1 MLSNF
6 YFFKAICSV
15 PESFQPKYHTFLILN
30 FKAQP
35 TSIKKEYHAAAR
47 QSPSRDLTLCPIT
60 GKVLGQ
66 AEGEPTPTA
75 SPEPE
80 QMLTQQQQHHSLEH
94 NIKQEQF
101 SMQQDEQEQLQMQL
115 QQQHDEQSHQPT
127 AFMNENG
134 EVQQMMMNDDGT
146 PILVTGEDGTV
157 YQVAGKNE
165 QGQTILIA
173 QGSDGEQ
180 QCVYVT
186 SDDAIDEN
194 GIGANAG
201 DSEMLTLDTAVAEAV
216 QQQHNSEQVRRF
228 IDFF

>member
-1 MLSNF
+1 M
-6 YFFKAICSV
+6 
-15 PESFQPKYHTFLILN
+15 
-30 FKAQP
+30 
-35 TSIKKEYHAAAR
+35 
-47 QSPSRDLTLCPIT
+47 
-60 GKVLGQ
+60 LGQ
-66 AEGEPTPTA
+66 AEGEPTPMA

-80 QMLTQQQQHHSLEH
+80 QMQTGQHHHSLEH

-101 SMQQDEQEQLQMQL
+101 SLQQEHDEQEQLQLQL
-115 QQQHDEQSHQPT
+115 EQQQQDEQQQQQPT

-134 EVQQMMMNDDGT
+134 DVQQMMMNDDGS

-194 GIGANAG
+194 GIGTNAG

-216 QQQHNSEQVRRF
+216 QQQHISEQVCPR
-228 IDFF
+228 IS

>member
-1 MLSNF
+1 M
-6 YFFKAICSV
+6 
-15 PESFQPKYHTFLILN
+15 
-30 FKAQP
+30 
-35 TSIKKEYHAAAR
+35 
-47 QSPSRDLTLCPIT
+47 
-60 GKVLGQ
+60 
-66 AEGEPTPTA
+66 A

-80 QMLTQQQQHHSLEH
+80 QIITGQQQKHHILEH

-101 SMQQDEQEQLQMQL
+101 SLQQEHDEQEQLQLQL
-115 QQQHDEQSHQPT
+115 QQQQQDEQQQKQQPT

-134 EVQQMMMNDDGT
+134 DVQQMMMNDDGS

-186 SDDAIDEN
+186 SDDTIDEN
-194 GIGANAG
+194 GTNAA

-216 QQQHNSEQVRRF
+216 QQQQQSSEQVRLK
-228 IDFF
+228 DFF

>member
-1 MLSNF
+1 M
-6 YFFKAICSV
+6 
-15 PESFQPKYHTFLILN
+15 
-30 FKAQP
+30 
-35 TSIKKEYHAAAR
+35 
-47 QSPSRDLTLCPIT
+47 
-60 GKVLGQ
+60 
-66 AEGEPTPTA
+66 A
-75 SPEPE
+75 SPDPE
-80 QMLTQQQQHHSLEH
+80 QMLTVQQHQHSLEH

-101 SMQQDEQEQLQMQL
+101 SLQQDHDEQLQLQLEQQQQDEQ
-115 QQQHDEQSHQPT
+115 QQQQPT

-134 EVQQMMMNDDGT
+134 DVQQMMMNDDGS

-186 SDDAIDEN
+186 SDDAIDDN
-194 GIGANAG
+194 STAANVG

-216 QQQHNSEQVRRF
+216 QQQQHISEQVRF
-228 IDFF
+228 